1 MLWPWVYVIDLARR
15 LGCLPTVE
23 ALGREVPCATGARA
37 RLLGLAHLDHAQ
49 VGAGLLIPH
58 CSSVHTFGMRFALD
72 LVFLDGNGRPCSV
85 RRAVPPRRLAWDRR
99 ASAVLELPCPRGDR
113 VAAGQW
119 EARPET
125 MTVREVNVPSLSLER
140 LRGVIGPE
148 AWERFEAG
156 LQRAQ
161 ELLAGRQVWNVNST
175 SSGGGVA
182 EMLWSWVGL
191 ARGIGVGMRWLTIAG
206 SADFFTLTKRLHNY
220 LHGEL
225 GDGGDLGEAERS
237 TYEQVSRENAEAILA
252 QVGADDVV
260 FLHDPQT
267 AGLIPDLLGAGR
279 TVVWRCHVG
288 ADERNELTAAAW
300 DFLAPYV
307 TKADAAVFS
316 RRAYVPDCCEGVL
329 TAIVA
334 PSIDAFSSKNQEM
347 DREQVRAILRRTGL
361 LAPLDSPDGAAPVYL
376 RPDGSQARVE
386 RPCEVAAEG
395 ELPGDDARLIV
406 QVSRWDRLKD
416 PVGVMHGFV
425 EVLGAGHDGWLVLA
439 GPSLGSVTDDPDGAA
454 VLAEVEAD
462 WGRLPD
468 PVRSRVLL
476 ACLPMEDLVENGAIV
491 NALQRQAA
499 IVVQKSLKEGFG
511 LTITEA
517 MWKARPV
524 VATAVGGIV
533 DQIEDGV
540 NGVLLHNPLD
550 SKEFATTVGDLLA
563 DPERAAVIGEAARE
577 SVRANFLVDRH
588 TLQYVE
594 LLKRL
599 LAS

>member
-1 MLWPWVYVIDLARR
+1 VTNLARR
-15 LGCLPTVE
+15 LSRLPTVE
-23 ALGREVPCATGARA
+23 ALGREVPCASGAQA
-37 RLLGLAHLDHAQ
+37 RLLGLAHLDRTQ
-49 VGAGLLIPH
+49 VGMGLLIPR

-72 LVFLDGNGRPCSV
+72 LVFLDRDGRPCSV
-85 RRAVPPRRLAWDRR
+85 RRAVPPRRLAWDCR
-99 ASAVLELPCPRGDR
+99 ASAVLELPCPQGDR

-125 MTVREVNVPSLSLER
+125 MTVHEVNVPSLSLER
-140 LRGVIGPE
+140 LRGVIDRS

-156 LQRAQ
+156 LRRVE
-161 ELLAGRQVWNVNST
+161 ELLGERQIWNLNST

-191 ARGIGVGMRWLTIAG
+191 ARGIDVGMRWLTIAG

-225 GDGGDLGEAERS
+225 GDGGDLGEGERS
-237 TYEQVSRENAEAILA
+237 TYEQVSRDNDDAILA
-252 QVGADDVV
+252 RLGADDIV

-267 AGLIPDLLGAGR
+267 AGLIPHLVDAGR

-288 ADERNELTAAAW
+288 ADERNELTGAAW

-307 TKADAAVFS
+307 SKADAVVFS
-316 RRAYVPDCCEGVL
+316 RRAYVPEFCEGML
-329 TAIVA
+329 TAIVP
-334 PSIDAFSSKNQEM
+334 PSIDAFSPKNQEM
-347 DREQVRAILRRTGL
+347 DREQVQAILRRTGL
-361 LAPLDSPDGAAPVYL
+361 LSPLDDPDEAPPAYL
-376 RPDGSQARVE
+376 RPDGSEARVE
-386 RPCEVAAEG
+386 RRCEVAGEG
-395 ELPGDDARLIV
+395 ELPGPDANLVV

-416 PVGVMHGFV
+416 PAGVMHGFV
-425 EVLGAGHDGWLVLA
+425 EVLGAGHDAWLVLA

-462 WGRLPD
+462 WSRLPGQ
-468 PVRSRVLL
+468 VRSRVLL
-476 ACLPMEDLVENGAIV
+476 ACLPMEDIAENGAIV
-491 NALQRQAA
+491 NALQRQAT

-511 LTITEA
+511 LTVTEA

-524 VATAVGGIV
+524 VGTAVGGIV

-540 NGVLLHNPLD
+540 NGVLLQNPLD
-550 SKEFATTVGDLLA
+550 SKQFATAVGDLLT

-577 SVRANFLVDRH
+577 RVRANFLVDRH
-588 TLQYVE
+588 TLQYVD
-594 LLKRL
+594 LLERL
-599 LAS
+599 LAA